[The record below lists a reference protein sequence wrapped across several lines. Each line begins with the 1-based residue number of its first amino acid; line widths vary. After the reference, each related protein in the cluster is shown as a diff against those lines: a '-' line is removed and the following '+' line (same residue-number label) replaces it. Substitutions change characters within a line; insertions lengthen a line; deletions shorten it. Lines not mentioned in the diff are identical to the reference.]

1 MNNLEETVKQIDET
15 IEQLDVDF
23 NQESSIQHDEDYAA
37 YQVWLGQEGNAS
49 KENLDEYYAFLENGG
64 YEVVFN
70 SLLNEE
76 V

>member
-1 MNNLEETVKQIDET
+1 MQNEEKT

-23 NQESSIQHDEDYAA
+23 NQELINQQSEDYAA

-49 KENLDEYYAFLENGG
+49 KENLDEYYEWLNNGG
-64 YEVVFN
+64 YEVVF
-70 SLLNEE
+70 SEMLNEE